1 MTRFPAL
8 AAPGFPALGLM
19 TLVALGLSACAGLP
33 DMRMGGSAP
42 SASAPPET
50 IAVTPAEGAPDLAL
64 AGQPSASAAEAAC
77 TEAGRERGFTVQGVV
92 GSSDVRGD
100 DGQPVSR
107 DVMLRVARGA
117 QVFDLRCSFHY
128 ASAQARVMAL

>member
-1 MTRFPAL
+1 MTHHPAVAL
-8 AAPGFPALGLM
+8 PGLPTIGLM
-19 TLVALGLSACAGLP
+19 TIAALGLSACAGLS
-33 DMRMGGSAP
+33 DMRLGRSAP
-42 SASAPPET
+42 AASAMPET
-50 IAVTPAEGAPDLAL
+50 IAVTPTEGAPDMAL

-92 GSSDVRGD
+92 GSSDVTGD

-128 ASAQARVMAL
+128 PSGQARVMAL